1 MQQMAK
7 ATAGVLLL
15 LSFATNIPAVP
26 SDSPDATPVETFLT
40 GTPAIR
46 HSLAKLNVLGSVLM
60 IAAHPDDENN
70 PVLTYLSRGLK
81 VRTGYLSLNR
91 GEGGQNLLGDEQ
103 GALMGVV
110 RTQELLAARRDDG
123 GSQYFTRAIDFGF
136 TTSLGETLKNWGH
149 DKILADVVW
158 VIRRQ
163 QPDVIMLVFSGTPTD
178 GHGNHQAS
186 AILGKEAFEA
196 AGDPTRFPEQ
206 LKWVKPW
213 HARRLMRPRFIPP
226 PGLVLPPGT
235 LEALNGPANSP
246 VITFD
251 AGEFNPVIGRGYQ
264 EIALI
269 SRSEHRSQGQGS
281 RLAYGSAPGVIALLA
296 GDVPQKSIFDG
307 IDITWNRVP
316 GGARVGAILAKAES
330 GFNDLHPER
339 TVSALLEARPLVA
352 ALARA
357 GEVWAQW
364 KLDDID
370 QAIALCAGLRTE
382 VQADAPAYVPGA
394 TAKLQIT
401 ALNRSSLPIL
411 LNGIH
416 LAGWVDIDVPVKN
429 KALENNKPE
438 TTEVPVTI
446 AANQP
451 WSQPFWLRE
460 PRETKDGFDYSISSQ
475 QLIGRADTIPELLAR
490 FDFSLNGAT
499 FSLTTPIHFRYS
511 EAAHGEIIRPVV
523 VQPPVSIDLPAEN
536 FVFPLGA
543 ARDVSFQVRALA
555 AAQSGEVRLETP
567 QGWKVQPA
575 SVAFQLKEMGEAQE
589 ARFHLTPP
597 AEPLTGTFRVIA
609 KANGVEVASH
619 VALISYSHIPVQT
632 VLQASEGKLSAAS
645 LKVLAKRVGYVMGAS
660 DKEPE
665 ALRQMGCQVDLL
677 TEKDLSTANLSVYDA
692 IVTGVRA
699 YALRADLRASQ
710 PKLMDYVKNG
720 GTLVVQYNNPSDK
733 RMSLSVADALDHMGP
748 YPFSFSGDDARVTDE
763 TAPMKVLVPASPLL
777 NFPNKITPAD
787 FDGWVQERGLY
798 FSNKW
803 DPRYETPLETHD
815 AGKPELRGSTLYT
828 RYGKGAYVFTAL
840 SWFRELPAG
849 VPGAYR
855 MFANLLS
862 AGKAK

>member
-1 MQQMAK
+1 MKYMAK
-7 ATAGVLLL
+7 TTAGVLLL

-26 SDSPDATPVETFLT
+26 ADSPDPTPVETFLI

-103 GALMGVV
+103 GPLMGVV

-136 TTSLGETLKNWGH
+136 TTSLDETLKNWGH

-296 GDVPQKSIFDG
+296 GDVPQKSIFDD
-307 IDITWNRVP
+307 IDTTWNRVP

-339 TVSALLEARPLVA
+339 TVPALLEARPLVA
-352 ALARA
+352 ALARN

-364 KLDDID
+364 KLEDID

-394 TAKLQIT
+394 TAKLQLT
-401 ALNRSSLPIL
+401 AINRSSLPIL
-411 LNGIH
+411 LTGIH
-416 LAGWVDIDVPVKN
+416 LAGWGDVNVPVKN
-429 KALENNKPE
+429 KALESNKPDI
-438 TTEVPVTI
+438 TEVPVII

-460 PRETKDGFDYSISSQ
+460 PRDGFDYSISHQ
-475 QLIGRADTIPELLAR
+475 ELIGRADTVPELLAR
-490 FDFSLNGAT
+490 FDFSLNDAT

-511 EAAHGEIIRPVV
+511 EPARGEIIRPVV

-543 ARDVSFQVRALA
+543 VRDVSFQVRALA
-555 AAQSGEVRLETP
+555 AVQSGEVRLETP

-575 SVAFQLKEMGEAQE
+575 FVAFQLKEMGEAQE

-597 AEPLTGTFRVIA
+597 PESLTGKFRVVA

-619 VALISYSHIPVQT
+619 VALISYSHIPTQT

-677 TEKDLSTANLSVYDA
+677 TEKDLSTANLSLYDA

-710 PKLMDYVKNG
+710 PKLMEYVKNG

-733 RMSLSVADALDHMGP
+733 RMSPSVADALDHMGP

-815 AGKPELRGSTLYT
+815 TGKPELKGSTLYT

>member
-296 GDVPQKSIFDG
+296 GDLPQKSIFDG